1 MLTDLH
7 DVVGWTLH
15 DAEGILQT
23 LQLRPETRPDDFA
36 QKSIEIRGNQHQLR
50 SAGWTDERGTL
61 NGKYCRMQSTK
72 VDVAIMMIYP
82 TTRPDLLP
90 VFGAEW
96 VVVGDR
102 CHLAVLDVH
111 PAGNHPELD
120 RELTEVFGTIG
131 ERWQKE
137 MPTVPDSPEWF
148 REIAKPWAIFSR
160 CTVDRVKVL
169 REAYR
174 EYLQAAVDMFFQP
187 RQPDCVG
194 GADAESVVR
203 YKRRQFDHS
212 PGRDIL
218 RTTFG
223 AEYAE
228 AFLRWHCGPPHQTL
242 QQTAGHD

>member
-1 MLTDLH
+1 MLSNLRDI
-7 DVVGWTLH
+7 VGWTFH
-15 DAEGILQT
+15 DAEEILQP
-23 LQLRPETRPDDFA
+23 LQLRPEAVPNDFV
-36 QKSIEIRGNQHQLR
+36 QKTFEIHGNPYQLR

-61 NGKYCRMQSTK
+61 NVKYCRMQSRK
-72 VDVAIMMIYP
+72 VDIAMLMVYP

-102 CHLAVLDVH
+102 CSMAGVDVH
-111 PAGNHPELD
+111 PAGHHPGLD

-131 ERWQKE
+131 ARWQAE
-137 MPTVPDSPEWF
+137 LPTAPDSPEWF
-148 REIAKPWAIFSR
+148 REIAKPWAIFSS
-160 CTVDRVKVL
+160 CTVNRVEVL

-174 EYLQAAVDMFFQP
+174 EYLRASVDLFFRP
-187 RQPDCVG
+187 RQPDCEG

-203 YKRRQFDHS
+203 YKQNQFDHS
-212 PGRDIL
+212 PGRGIL

-228 AFLRWHCGPPHQTL
+228 AFLRWYYGPPS
-242 QQTAGHD
+242 GPGC